1 MAQKIRTNLFILM
14 SLLVSCIS
22 VVSMTSCSKDDDD
35 DYDNNYAA
43 LFAKTDY
50 FIACFIHRMVLS

>member
-1 MAQKIRTNLFILM
+1 MTKKFRINLFILV

-35 DYDNNYAA
+35 YD
-43 LFAKTDY
+43 KEE
-50 FIACFIHRMVLS
+50 